1 MMTAQQQEL
10 KQTFDR
16 QYNMMAASKNPKNM
30 MLFGEVMQDIMDWM
44 IENKPAL
51 AQQCI
56 EKLEAMNWKQY
67 LTRDE
72 AQDIVDHM
80 DPPAPWDYQTW
91 ENAMQQLGL
100 ETERD
105 TIFNRYALWT
115 VMNAKYSDDAKT
127 LADMVWQMPLREVP
141 ADKLVPV
148 IHALAIDSLTDKD
161 GKYNVRRYFLT
172 K

>member
-1 MMTAQQQEL
+1 MTAQQEEL
-10 KQTFDR
+10 KHTFDR
-16 QYNMMAASKNPKNM
+16 QYSTMAASKNTKNM
-30 MLFGEVMQDIMDWM
+30 ILFGEVMQDIMDWM
-44 IENKPAL
+44 IDNKPAI

-56 EKLEAMNWKQY
+56 DKLEAMNWKQY

-72 AQDIVDHM
+72 AQDIIDHM

-105 TIFNRYALWT
+105 TIFNRYALWA
-115 VMNAKYSDDAKT
+115 VMNAKYSDSGKT